1 MKSRL
6 ITAVMMLSG
15 IGCLHAVNPIIQTN
29 FTSSLASGVH
39 GHSVLLV
46 VVHDED
52 DAQYVLVEEC
62 ELYST
67 DDMVN
72 CTYRGT
78 SISTGT
84 FSWATQGDKAW
95 ASQAIER
102 DGKWYWYI
110 CAQDAESGL
119 DAIGVAVADA
129 PEGPY
134 RDALG
139 CPLTKPGFGF
149 IDPSVFIDDDGQAY
163 LFWGNNGLWMAK
175 LNRDM
180 ISFDGEI
187 RYIDELDDEK
197 AFGPKVM
204 KRDYALNK
212 RMLKSNFEEAPWVSK
227 RNGIYYLVYAAG
239 GVPEFMAYSTAENI
253 NGPWTYRGRIMNEA
267 ENSFTIHGG
276 LIEIGGR
283 NFMFYHNGKLPNGGG
298 FRRSSC
304 VEEFSYGDDGSI
316 PFMPFTNE
324 GVKTPL
330 KNLNPYVRVEAETM
344 ADSYGVR
351 TDRNKGTERHYLKSV
366 DNGDWIMLRSVD
378 FGKGGAGRRFVAN
391 VSALRPGS
399 SIEVRIDALGNKPV
413 SQLEV
418 KPTGSFDKWQEQSTE
433 IGDIEGVHDVY
444 LLFRGDDE
452 SEVLRCDYWILK

>member
-1 MKSRL
+1 
-6 ITAVMMLSG
+6 
-15 IGCLHAVNPIIQTN
+15 
-29 FTSSLASGVH
+29 
-39 GHSVLLV
+39 
-46 VVHDED
+46 
-52 DAQYVLVEEC
+52 
-62 ELYST
+62 
-67 DDMVN
+67 
-72 CTYRGT
+72 
-78 SISTGT
+78 
-84 FSWATQGDKAW
+84 
-95 ASQAIER
+95 
-102 DGKWYWYI
+102 
-110 CAQDAESGL
+110 
-119 DAIGVAVADA
+119 
-129 PEGPY
+129 
-134 RDALG
+134 
-139 CPLTKPGFGF
+139 
-149 IDPSVFIDDDGQAY
+149 
-163 LFWGNNGLWMAK
+163 MAK